1 MCGIFTL
8 LNNISTY
15 REDKIKEAFEKGVGR
30 GPEYSELMNVNNND
44 EKLMFGFHRLAING
58 LNEISNQPL
67 KIGNIV
73 LICNGEIY
81 NYKELYQMLEI
92 EPTTSSDCEVI
103 IHLYKRY
110 GIEYTLQV
118 LDGVFSFALYEKVS
132 IAGATSVAGTTSIA
146 GATSVAGTTSAR
158 IAGTG
163 AGTESVLHIA
173 RDPYGV
179 RPLYMLSCEPF
190 ENNISSSNTSNN
202 NTIEPI
208 IAFASEIKVLN
219 SLFNAPN
226 YEEGTNERLQFSD
239 LHNSYHAVKKC
250 EGEKVLTGS
259 QMSFPYKITHFEPG
273 TYRSFTLNKKFW
285 KPMALGG
292 GGESHKYHTFN
303 FNPALLDKKYDLM
316 DYNMTEEICYFLNK
330 AVEKR
335 VVGTTDRP
343 IACLLSGGLDSSL
356 IAALVNKYYTENGKN
371 GKVLETYSIGMEGS
385 EDLKYAQIVANHIG
399 SKHTSVIVTEDDFFN
414 AIPEVIK
421 AIESYDTTTVRA
433 SVGNYLLGKYIKAN
447 SEAKVIFNGDGSDE
461 LTGGYLYFQE
471 APNDMEFDRE
481 CKRLL
486 KDIHAFDVLRSDKCI
501 SSHGLEPRTPFLDRA
516 WVDYYLSIPIS
527 YRNHAYKKDRK
538 LIEKYLLRYAFDIN
552 EPNLLPSIVLW
563 RKKEAFSDGVSGVNK
578 SWFEI
583 IKERLAG
590 YKDDETKYKHNIPK
604 TNEQWYY
611 RNIYDNA
618 YPNTANVVPYFWMP
632 RFIENVTDASART
645 LSIYQQKK

>member
-15 REDKIKEAFEKGVGR
+15 REDKIKEAFQKGVGR
-30 GPEYSELMNVNNND
+30 GPEYSELMNVTNND

-67 KIGNIV
+67 TIDNIV

-118 LDGVFSFALYEKVS
+118 LDGVFSFALYEKAS
-132 IAGATSVAGTTSIA
+132 ASATGSSTASTSVAGAGTT
-146 GATSVAGTTSAR
+146 GASVAGN
-158 IAGTG
+158 
-163 AGTESVLHIA
+163 ESILHIA
-173 RDPYGV
+173 RDPYGI
-179 RPLYMLSCEPF
+179 RPLYMLNCEPF
-190 ENNISSSNTSNN
+190 GGLENTGSNN

-219 SLFNAPN
+219 NLFNAPN

-239 LHNSYHAVKKC
+239 LHNSYHAIEKC
-250 EGEKVLTGS
+250 EGVKLLSCS
-259 QMSFPYKITHFEPG
+259 QMLFPYKITHFEPG

-285 KPMALGG
+285 KPKAPA
-292 GGESHKYHTFN
+292 GGESHQYHTFN
-303 FNPALLDKKYDLM
+303 FNPALLDKKFDLI

-335 VVGTTDRP
+335 VVGTTERP
-343 IACLLSGGLDSSL
+343 VACLLSGGLDSSL
-356 IAALVNKYYTENGKN
+356 IAALVSKYYTENGKN

-399 SKHTSVIVTEDDFFN
+399 SKHTSVIVSEDDFFN

-471 APNDMEFDRE
+471 APNGMEFDRE

-563 RKKEAFSDGVSGVNK
+563 RKKEAFSDGVSGVHK

-583 IKERLAG
+583 IKDRLAEYNDG
-590 YKDDETKYKHNIPK
+590 SGCDDDDVRKNKYQRHNIPK
-604 TNEQWYY
+604 TNEQRYY
-611 RNIYDNA
+611 RNIYDKA

-645 LSIYQQKK
+645 LAIYQQKK

>member
-1 MCGIFTL
+1 
-8 LNNISTY
+8 
-15 REDKIKEAFEKGVGR
+15 
-30 GPEYSELMNVNNND
+30 MNVTNND

-118 LDGVFSFALYEKVS
+118 LDGVFSFALYEKAI
-132 IAGATSVAGTTSIA
+132 IAGTSVAGTSVA
-146 GATSVAGTTSAR
+146 GTSVAGTSVAGTSA
-158 IAGTG
+158 TG
-163 AGTESVLHIA
+163 NESILHIA

-179 RPLYMLSCEPF
+179 RPLYMLNCEPF
-190 ENNISSSNTSNN
+190 GGLENTGSNN

-219 SLFNAPN
+219 NLFNAPN

-239 LHNSYHAVKKC
+239 LKL
-250 EGEKVLTGS
+250 LTSS

-292 GGESHKYHTFN
+292 GGESHRYHTFN
-303 FNPALLDKKYDLM
+303 FNPALLDKKFDLI

-335 VVGTTDRP
+335 VVGTTERP

-356 IAALVNKYYTENGKN
+356 IAALVSKYYTENGKN

-471 APNDMEFDRE
+471 APNGMEFDKE

-501 SSHGLEPRTPFLDRA
+501 SSHGLEPRTPFLDRS

-527 YRNHAYKKDRK
+527 YRNHGYKKDKK

-563 RKKEAFSDGVSGVNK
+563 RKKEAFSDGVSGVHK

-590 YKDDETKYKHNIPK
+590 YNDGSGCDDDDVRNNKYQRHNIPK
-604 TNEQWYY
+604 TNEQRYY
-611 RNIYDNA
+611 RNIYDKA